1 MAVTVHIDNLT
12 LGGKTY
18 NENDVILNPSANAIR
33 VARAGIAHNGVV
45 MLTESG
51 DTSNHDRILI
61 NDILFGLGISVEKLS
76 DVVIPRD
83 LLEKAVEK
91 LSDVVIPRDLLEKA
105 MVGDME
111 FAIFPDAEETPVS
124 EATGKKLYTILL
136 AADDGDT
143 HSWYNAALD
152 AEVTTDSTDGTVSIV
167 DVAPVFEDGVCK
179 IEVEYEGDWLVGEKA
194 TLTVKA
200 ATILGYTIIAATSVN
215 TIIA

>member
-18 NENDVILNPSANAIR
+18 NKNDVILNPSANAIR

-61 NDILFGLGISVEKLS
+61 NDISFGLGISVEKLS
-76 DVVIPRD
+76 DVVIPRY
-83 LLEKAVEK
+83 
-91 LSDVVIPRDLLEKA
+91 LLEKA

>member
-51 DTSNHDRILI
+51 DTSNHDRILL
-61 NDILFGLGISVEKLS
+61 NDISFGLGISVEKLS
-76 DVVIPRD
+76 DVVIPRY
-83 LLEKAVEK
+83 
-91 LSDVVIPRDLLEKA
+91 LLEKA

-152 AEVTTDSTDGTVSIV
+152 AEVTTDSVAGTVTIV
-167 DVAPVFEDGVCK
+167 DVDPVFVDGVCH
-179 IEVEYEGDWLVGEKA
+179 IEVEYAGDWLASEKV

>member
-61 NDILFGLGISVEKLS
+61 NDISFGLGISVEKLS
-76 DVVIPRD
+76 DVVIPRY
-83 LLEKAVEK
+83 
-91 LSDVVIPRDLLEKA
+91 LLEKA

-124 EATGKKLYTILL
+124 EATGKKLYTIVLET
-136 AADDGDT
+136 AGNDT

-152 AEVTTDSTDGTVSIV
+152 AEVTTDSTDGTVTIV
-167 DVAPVFEDGVCK
+167 DVDPAFADGVCK
-179 IEVEYEGDWLVGEKA
+179 IEVEYAGDWLADEKV

>member
-61 NDILFGLGISVEKLS
+61 NDISFGLGISVEKLS
-76 DVVIPRD
+76 DVVIPRY
-83 LLEKAVEK
+83 
-91 LSDVVIPRDLLEKA
+91 LLEKA

-152 AEVTTDSTDGTVSIV
+152 AEVTTDSTDGIVSIV

>member
-61 NDILFGLGISVEKLS
+61 NDISFGLGISVEKLS
-76 DVVIPRD
+76 DVVIPRY
-83 LLEKAVEK
+83 
-91 LSDVVIPRDLLEKA
+91 LLEKA

-200 ATILGYTIIAATSVN
+200 ATILGYAVAAATGETTIIADA
-215 TIIA
+215 

>member
-61 NDILFGLGISVEKLS
+61 NDISFGLGISVEKLS
-76 DVVIPRD
+76 DVVIPRY
-83 LLEKAVEK
+83 
-91 LSDVVIPRDLLEKA
+91 LLEKA

>member
-18 NENDVILNPSANAIR
+18 NENDVILNPSPNAIR

-61 NDILFGLGISVEKLS
+61 NDISFGLGISVEKLS
-76 DVVIPRD
+76 DVVIPRY
-83 LLEKAVEK
+83 
-91 LSDVVIPRDLLEKA
+91 LLEKA

>member
-61 NDILFGLGISVEKLS
+61 NDISFGLGISVEKLS
-76 DVVIPRD
+76 DVVIPRY
-83 LLEKAVEK
+83 
-91 LSDVVIPRDLLEKA
+91 LLEKA

-152 AEVTTDSTDGTVSIV
+152 AEVTTDSAAGTVTIV
-167 DVAPVFEDGVCK
+167 DVDPVFVDGVCH
-179 IEVEYEGDWLVGEKA
+179 IEVEYAGDWLASEKV

>member
-61 NDILFGLGISVEKLS
+61 NDISFGLGISVEKLS
-76 DVVIPRD
+76 DVVIPRY
-83 LLEKAVEK
+83 
-91 LSDVVIPRDLLEKA
+91 LLEKA

-152 AEVTTDSTDGTVSIV
+152 AEVTTDSVAGTVTIV
-167 DVAPVFEDGVCK
+167 DVDPVFVDGVCH
-179 IEVEYEGDWLVGEKA
+179 IEVEYAGDWLAGEKV

-200 ATILGYTIIAATSVN
+200 TTILGYAVAAATGETTIIADA
-215 TIIA
+215 

>member
-61 NDILFGLGISVEKLS
+61 NDISFGLGISVEKLS
-76 DVVIPRD
+76 DVVIPRY
-83 LLEKAVEK
+83 
-91 LSDVVIPRDLLEKA
+91 LLEKA

-152 AEVTTDSTDGTVSIV
+152 AEVTADSTDGTVSIV

-179 IEVEYEGDWLVGEKA
+179 IEVEYAGDWLVGEKA

-200 ATILGYTIIAATSVN
+200 ATILGYAVAAATGETTIIADA
-215 TIIA
+215 

>member
-61 NDILFGLGISVEKLS
+61 NDISFGLGISVEKLS
-76 DVVIPRD
+76 DVVIPRY
-83 LLEKAVEK
+83 
-91 LSDVVIPRDLLEKA
+91 LLEKA

-152 AEVTTDSTDGTVSIV
+152 AEVTTDSVAGTVTIV
-167 DVAPVFEDGVCK
+167 E
-179 IEVEYEGDWLVGEKA
+179 
-194 TLTVKA
+194 
-200 ATILGYTIIAATSVN
+200 
-215 TIIA
+215 

>member
-61 NDILFGLGISVEKLS
+61 NDISFGLGISVEKLS
-76 DVVIPRD
+76 DVVIPRY
-83 LLEKAVEK
+83 
-91 LSDVVIPRDLLEKA
+91 LLEKA

-143 HSWYNAALD
+143 HYWYNAALD